1 MLRIDG
7 HTDKRPIKTARFPS
21 NWELSTARAIAIV
34 KHLVVSG
41 IQANRLAANGFGEF
55 RPLDPADTPAAYTI
69 NRSSVLVGFVDMMEI
84 LSGVLLGSFLG
95 IVAEHVRRRR
105 LAHRAAFR
113 SSSQVSNTRSLPKT
127 CSVGPTSTH
136 VKPACS

>member
-1 MLRIDG
+1 MIDALT
-7 HTDKRPIKTARFPS
+7 TDRSGRVSAQWRTFRAYWLGLTVSTIGDSFTLVALPI
-21 NWELSTARAIAIV
+21 
-34 KHLVVSG
+34 
-41 IQANRLAANGFGEF
+41 
-55 RPLDPADTPAAYTI
+55 AAYTI

-113 SSSQVSNTRSLPKT
+113 SSSHVSNTRSLPKT